1 MLNKIR
7 DRSLENIQF
16 LISYTLIAIET
27 FFVCTFRSKKLFGL
41 LFYRK
46 GASYCKND
54 FRKVL
59 VLSLIVIVV
68 GQVFLFNGP
77 CRDYGRKTDFFAKG

>member
-1 MLNKIR
+1 MLKKIR

-16 LISYTLIAIET
+16 LITHTLIAIET
-27 FFVCTFRSKKLFGL
+27 FFVCTFRSKKLFGI

-59 VLSLIVIVV
+59 SLIVIIV